1 MPFKSPVKKGQKRR
15 FVLKFKTTL
24 TPAQL
29 RGFKKSVRALAKKFK
44 ASVTK

>member
-1 MPFKSPVKKGQKRR
+1 MPFKSPVKKGHTRR
-15 FVLKFKTTL
+15 VTLKFKADL

-44 ASVTK
+44 ASVK